1 MRLQTNFSLLFSFF
15 LALLVACAPVTPN
28 TQTITTISPTETATA
43 PIVTEEAVT
52 TPIVTEVTTPL
63 SCEGGFSWAYG
74 TASPEFAQWVETTL
88 ATAQITGTVKVSTFG
103 ENDAC
108 GHYHA
113 MSTDYVFVIPVAD
126 LTDTVTLSSIG
137 EQIMTI
143 VRAAADQENRP
154 APNIGNVSIQF
165 QAGEQVCR
173 WQYRNE
179 NEWDSDCD

>member
-15 LALLVACAPVTPN
+15 LALLVACTPTTPN
-28 TQTITTISPTETATA
+28 TPTITTTTTISPIEVITSPTATDA
-43 PIVTEEAVT
+43 F
-52 TPIVTEVTTPL
+52 TPR
-63 SCEGGFSWAYG
+63 SCAGGFSWAYG
-74 TASPEFAQWVETTL
+74 TASPEFAQWVETAL

-108 GHYHA
+108 GDYHA

-126 LTDTVTLSSIG
+126 LTDTVALSSIG

-143 VRAAADQENRP
+143 VRAAANQENRP
-154 APNIGNVSIQF
+154 APNIGNVSIQL

>member
-15 LALLVACAPVTPN
+15 LALLVACTPATPN
-28 TQTITTISPTETATA
+28 TQTITTSSPTETA
-43 PIVTEEAVT
+43 T

-74 TASPEFAQWVETTL
+74 TASPEFAQWVETAL

-108 GHYHA
+108 GDYHP

-173 WQYRNE
+173 WQYQNE
-179 NEWDSDCD
+179 NKWDSDCD